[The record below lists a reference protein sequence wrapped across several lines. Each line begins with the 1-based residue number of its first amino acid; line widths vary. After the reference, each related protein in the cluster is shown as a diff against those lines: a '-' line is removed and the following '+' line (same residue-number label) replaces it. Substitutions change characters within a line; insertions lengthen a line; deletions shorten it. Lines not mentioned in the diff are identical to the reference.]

1 MKKQWFSGCLL
12 ALSGLAM
19 AENAP
24 EHLIQMGK
32 LNNPTYY
39 NLQSIKLNDSN
50 PKVVQFDIIT
60 NVEDDEELRGTSM
73 VATHYV
79 YCQDKITLDDAEG
92 ILKVY
97 DQPFGQGK
105 LVLTI
110 PITPKRVELNDD
122 ISLKSI
128 AAAQACTQMKQ
139 YYGGNPTALLDMRR
153 RLVE

>member
-1 MKKQWFSGCLL
+1 MRKQWFSGCLL
-12 ALSGLAM
+12 ALSGLVM
-19 AENAP
+19 AENVP
-24 EHLIQMGK
+24 EHLIQIGK
-32 LNNPTYY
+32 SDNPTYY

-50 PKVVQFDIIT
+50 PKVVQFDIII

-73 VATHYV
+73 VGTHYV
-79 YCQDKITLDDAEG
+79 YCQDKIILDDAEG

-105 LVLTI
+105 LALTI

-128 AAAQACTQMKQ
+128 TAANACTQMKLS
-139 YYGGNPTALLDMRR
+139 YGGNSVTLSDIRR
-153 RLVE
+153 WLSE